1 MTSFDPIAG
10 ALAVGAAR
18 KVATSARP
26 DAPVVPEA
34 AVVASRAVRTRA
46 LTART
51 LHALARRVE
60 PRRRTSGTC
69 QTA

>member
-10 ALAVGAAR
+10 VLAVGAAR
-18 KVATSARP
+18 QVATSARP
-26 DAPVVPEA
+26 DAPVVPDA
-34 AVVASRAVRTRA
+34 PIAASRLTRTRA